1 MYVYYSLS
9 KKVTFNE
16 IDPFY
21 EDPVTNSCSLQNGSH
36 IETSSKLLSEL
47 YVTDPEFDENNIKV
61 YDQWCIILLC
71 VPLSTC
77 RLLKGHDLFNQVFL
91 TGLRSSD

>member
-1 MYVYYSLS
+1 MPKQVVAFLLSCVANLEFGKKNNNCILRSTIILLYVYYSLS

-61 YDQWCIILLC
+61 YDQ
-71 VPLSTC
+71 
-77 RLLKGHDLFNQVFL
+77 
-91 TGLRSSD
+91 

>member
-1 MYVYYSLS
+1 MKL
-9 KKVTFNE
+9 TLFMN
-16 IDPFY
+16 

-61 YDQWCIILLC
+61 YDQ
-71 VPLSTC
+71 
-77 RLLKGHDLFNQVFL
+77 
-91 TGLRSSD
+91 